1 MRISRHEFAKLHLM
15 VEDEQSRLYRM
26 AAFEWLRLQA
36 AANEEILSR
45 RTLEIGFDFKGDR
58 VRLVGPQG
66 IFKPAQIK
74 YYPLSITTTTR
85 GPYEDVFDPSGH
97 LLLYRY
103 RGENPQF
110 HENQKLR
117 DAMRDGIPLAYFHST
132 VPGRYLA
139 VFPVYVVA
147 DDPKA
152 LTFTVAAD
160 DVALLG
166 YERDDDAPEIR
177 RGYVTRQVRQRIH
190 QKTFRDRVLAA
201 YRVRCSV
208 CNLKHASLLDAAH
221 ITPDSDDLGDPQ
233 VSNGLSL
240 CKLHHAAYDKAMFA
254 IQPSY
259 TVEVRKDI
267 LDEADGPML
276 LHGLQEIHGRKLIVP
291 NRLRDRPDRDRL
303 EARYNAFRE
312 RFL

>member
-1 MRISRHEFAKLHLM
+1 M
-15 VEDEQSRLYRM
+15 VEDEQSRLCRM
-26 AAFEWLRLQA
+26 AAFEWLRIQTA
-36 AANEEILSR
+36 VNEDILSR
-45 RTLEIGFDFKGDR
+45 QTLEVGFEYNGDR

-66 IFKPAQIK
+66 IFKPAQIR
-74 YYPLSITTTTR
+74 YYPFSITTTTR
-85 GPYEDVFDPSGH
+85 GPYEDAFDPSGH

-103 RGENPQF
+103 RGKDPLF
-110 HENQKLR
+110 HENRRLR
-117 DAMRDGIPLAYFHST
+117 DAMRDGVPLAYFHST
-132 VPGRYLA
+132 LPGRYLA

-147 DDPKA
+147 DDPQT

-160 DVALLG
+160 DIAVLG

-190 QKTFRDRVLAA
+190 QRTFRDRVLAA

-208 CNLKHASLLDAAH
+208 CNLRHASLLDAAH
-221 ITPDSDDLGDPQ
+221 ITPDSEDLGDPR

-240 CKLHHAAYDKAMFA
+240 CKLHHAAYDKALFA

-259 TVEVRKDI
+259 TLEVRRDI
-267 LDEADGPML
+267 LNEVDGPML

-291 NRLRDRPDRDRL
+291 TRVRDRPNRERL
-303 EARYNAFRE
+303 EVRYNTFRE
-312 RFL
+312 RFG